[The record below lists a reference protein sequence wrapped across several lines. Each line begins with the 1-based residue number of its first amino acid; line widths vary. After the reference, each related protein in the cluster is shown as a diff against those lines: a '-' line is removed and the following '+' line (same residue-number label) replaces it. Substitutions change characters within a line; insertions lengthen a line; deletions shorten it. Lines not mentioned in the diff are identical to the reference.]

1 MHGPEPVGWMLAA
14 LCGGV
19 GAYCLR
25 RMRGGTPGQRREA
38 AGEAVMALG
47 MAVMALPASA
57 VEPPPAAAFA
67 ALFGAA
73 AVYGLALVLFD
84 GEHRFHHLHHT
95 VGALAMLHMALA
107 MAAAPAH
114 GPHAAHAA
122 PPAAPAPAAALTGA
136 LLVYFALYALLAGAR
151 LVPAP
156 GPLRL
161 PAAAADGGRG
171 AGPPRAPEVA
181 AACRLA
187 MGMGMFA
194 MLLTL

>member
-57 VEPPPAAAFA
+57 VEPPPAAVFA

-95 VGALAMLHMALA
+95 VGALAMFHMAIA

-114 GPHAAHAA
+114 GAHAAHVA

-156 GPLRL
+156 GSLRL
-161 PAAAADGGRG
+161 PVGAADGGRG
-171 AGPPRAPEVA
+171 GGPPRAPEVA